1 MSLGR
6 ILVVDDTK
14 LITKMIRDKLAA
26 TGYEVAEAYDGMD
39 ALKKLKSFLPDLIIL
54 DVMLPGMDGYQ
65 VTRAIRQDPHHV
77 RTPIIMLTAKSGIA
91 EKVAGFEAGA
101 DDYLTKPFDPTELEL
116 RTRAL
121 IARARSARS
130 GEAAGPS
137 GRVITVFSLRGGSGV
152 SAVAVNLAASL
163 AQMYEEEIPLL
174 DLSLETGG
182 ASIMLDLLPR
192 MTLSHLAKEETTGI
206 DLGLLKEYL
215 VPHSSGIRLL
225 AAPTTPAL
233 AELVTP
239 NLVNQI
245 LTRLRSHFSHI
256 VVDTPHDL
264 SEPTIAALDI
274 ADTILMI
281 VPPDMV
287 SMKAATGAL
296 ETFASLGYPDSR
308 VSVVI
313 NWVFPRRGL
322 PQKEIEAALGRPIF
336 ATIPFETDSVVRS
349 INEGVPL
356 VVGQPTSAWAQSIE
370 SLAFRLSSGDS
381 KARAEATGS
390 KRFATVKKRIAA

>member
-1 MSLGR
+1 MSQGR

-14 LITKMIRDKLAA
+14 LITKMIRDRLAA
-26 TGYEVAEAYDGMD
+26 NGYEVSEAYDGPD
-39 ALKKLKSFLPDLIIL
+39 ALKKLKAFLPDLVIL

-65 VTRAIRQDPHHV
+65 IARAIRQDPQHV

-91 EKVAGFEAGA
+91 EKIAGFEAGA

-116 RTRAL
+116 RIRAL
-121 IARARSARS
+121 IARARSAR
-130 GEAAGPS
+130 GEEGPAAS
-137 GRVITVFSLRGGSGV
+137 GRVIAVYSLRGGSGV
-152 SAVAVNLAASL
+152 SAIAVNLAACL
-163 AQMYEEEIPLL
+163 AQLYEEEVPLL
-174 DLSLETGG
+174 DLSLVTGG

-192 MTLSHLAKEETTGI
+192 MTLSHLAKEETTVV
-206 DLGLLKEYL
+206 DLSLLKEYL
-215 VPHSSGIRLL
+215 VPHASGVRLL
-225 AAPTTPAL
+225 AAPTTPVL

-245 LTRLRSHFSHI
+245 LSTLRIHFTHI
-256 VVDTPHDL
+256 VVDTSHDL
-264 SEPTIAALDI
+264 ADSTLAALDL
-274 ADTILMI
+274 ADNILLA

-308 VSVVI
+308 VSIVI

-322 PQKEIEAALGRPIF
+322 PQKEIEAALGRPVL
-336 ATIPFETDSVVRS
+336 ATIPHETDAVVRS

-356 VVGQPTSAWAQSIE
+356 IVAQPASTWAQSIE
-370 SLAFRLSSGDS
+370 SLAFQLSSGDA

-390 KRFATVKKRIAA
+390 KRFAAVKKRYAV